1 MDENKMNTPE
11 ENNEAPVSDTA
22 PAEAE
27 ASETAP
33 VEESPFISL
42 AEVEEKDQAE
52 TPEAVAEPEVRY
64 VYRWDYEAQAQQDR
78 DTAKQHNKKGL
89 RNYAIVM
96 SVALLAAIALL
107 VGVLAIG
114 GASPVGTAS
123 PLEELYA
130 KCYPSYVAITVVTET
145 GTSGAGSGIIM
156 TSDGYIATNQHVVEN
171 AKSISVILHDGT
183 TVEADYVDGD
193 ELNDIAII
201 KVAKSGLKAA
211 KIGHSSETRVGEQV
225 MAIGTPHSITYRG
238 TMTSGYISAT
248 NRLYASQNDNGS
260 IQKVVPLLQTDTS
273 VNPGNSGGP
282 LFNMKGEVIGIV
294 CMKLTG
300 LYEGM
305 GFAIPID
312 SVIDM
317 LYDIIDNGE
326 LTISNG
332 GGAKEGAAIGI
343 TGMTVVRDTTYLL
356 MGDSIII
363 TVLNENGEICVENI
377 LGEYIPISDTAA
389 MEEMGITDYETYKAP
404 ASGVRVIG
412 TADGFDSAKKLK
424 TEDIIIT
431 VNGLSCSQIEFLQS
445 VIATCRVGD
454 KLRLEIWRDG
464 EILSVSVEL
473 GRSASME

>member
-11 ENNEAPVSDTA
+11 ENNEALVSDTV

-42 AEVEEKDQAE
+42 AEVEKKDQE
-52 TPEAVAEPEVRY
+52 EMPEAVAEPEVRY
-64 VYRWDYEAQAQQDR
+64 VYRWDYEAQVQQDR
-78 DTAKQHNKKGL
+78 NVAKMHNKKGL
-89 RNYAIVM
+89 RNYAIIM
-96 SVALLAAIALL
+96 SVALFAAIALL
-107 VGVLAIG
+107 VGILAIG
-114 GASPVGTAS
+114 GMAPVSTAS

-130 KCYPSYVAITVVTET
+130 ECYPSYVAITIITNT

-156 TSDGYIATNQHVVEN
+156 TSDGYIATNQHVVED

-211 KIGHSSETRVGEQV
+211 KIGRSSATRVGEQV
-225 MAIGTPHSITYRG
+225 MAIGTPHSISYRG

-282 LFNMKGEVIGIV
+282 LFNMKGEVVGIV

-326 LTISNG
+326 LTIPNG
-332 GGAKEGAAIGI
+332 GGATEGAAIGI
-343 TGMTVVRDTTYLL
+343 TGMSVVSDTTYLL
-356 MGDSIII
+356 MGENIII
-363 TVLNENGEICVENI
+363 TVLNENGEICVENL
-377 LGEYIPISDTAA
+377 LGEYIPISDTEA
-389 MEEMGITDYETYKAP
+389 MEEMGITDYEIYKAP
-404 ASGVRVIG
+404 ASGVRVIS
-412 TADGFDSAKKLK
+412 TTDGFDSAKKLK
-424 TEDIIIT
+424 PEDIIIT
-431 VNGLSCSQIEFLQS
+431 ANGLSCSQIEILQS
-445 VIATCRVGD
+445 IIATCRVGD
-454 KLRLEIWRDG
+454 TLKLEVWRDG
-464 EILSVSVEL
+464 EILTISVEL
-473 GRSASME
+473 GRSASFE